1 MTYRDKIINDRRIRG
16 GRGTL
21 TLFLAALAVACA
33 PTHGTS
39 AAAASQT
46 AQLARQLERY
56 RTGLM
61 ATDYDAVTS
70 VFTVD
75 ASLSHEAQTPITG
88 RDAIRK
94 LLMSFSADHLT
105 SFELIADKTARDG
118 APATT
123 DGHYA
128 QTVRLRDSTTVSV
141 AGTFRALWHLD
152 TDGVW
157 RISSM
162 HTASLPKP

>member
-1 MTYRDKIINDRRIRG
+1 MTYRDLIRHLRQIRG
-16 GRGTL
+16 IRGTR
-21 TLFLAALAVACA
+21 TIGLAVLALGCA
-33 PTHGTS
+33 S
-39 AAAASQT
+39 N
-46 AQLARQLERY
+46 
-56 RTGLM
+56 
-61 ATDYDAVTS
+61 
-70 VFTVD
+70 
-75 ASLSHEAQTPITG
+75 
-88 RDAIRK
+88 
-94 LLMSFSADHLT
+94 
-105 SFELIADKTARDG
+105 G